1 MFAKKLP
8 AASRDELAK
17 YGEYIVLMSTHKMPS
32 RLLPDWLLAYRQTQ
46 KLQAA
51 RRRRSAR

>member
-1 MFAKKLP
+1 MSAKKLP